1 MKIPTGALLP
11 FGPWLAPKAALSGAR
26 DMTYASA
33 LSVIHAAGP
42 AATCEWFKQPIDH
55 NNVSLGT
62 WSQLYCVNPQWWT
75 PGAPVKLSVLLEL
88 VIDR

>member
-26 DMTYASA
+26 DMTSASA
-33 LSVIHAAGP
+33 LSVIRAAGP
-42 AATCEWFKQPIDH
+42 SATCEWFVQPIDH
-55 NNVSLGT
+55 KDPSLGT

-75 PGAPVKLSVLLEL
+75 PGAPVKLSVLLRP
-88 VIDR
+88 VTDR